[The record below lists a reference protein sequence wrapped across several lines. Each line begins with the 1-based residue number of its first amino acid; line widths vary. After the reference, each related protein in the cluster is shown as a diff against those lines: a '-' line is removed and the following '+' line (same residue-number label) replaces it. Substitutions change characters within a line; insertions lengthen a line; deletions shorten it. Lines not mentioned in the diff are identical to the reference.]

1 MNRQSSGVRFKS
13 HLKELLWSRG
23 GKIGQLDNV
32 RQIVE
37 GRSDVEKKSVGVC
50 RSRMRCVSLALV
62 VFELDLV

>member
-37 GRSDVEKKSVGVC
+37 GRSDVEKNLWEFVGPGWDV
-50 RSRMRCVSLALV
+50 
-62 VFELDLV
+62 